1 MLTHPVDLVAGQT
14 WHYRSEFD
22 LHVARV
28 DVDAANAAVVVTEY
42 VFPLHVK
49 ADAWL
54 DVDPVVAS

>member
-1 MLTHPVDLVAGQT
+1 MLIHPSDLSAGQL

-28 DVDAANAAVVVTEY
+28 VVDGPNAAVVVTEY
-42 VFPLHVK
+42 EFPLHVS

-54 DVDPVVAS
+54 DVEPVTA

>member
-1 MLTHPVDLVAGQT
+1 MMLTHAADLVAGQL

-28 DVDAANAAVVVTEY
+28 VVDGANAAVVVTEY
-42 VFPLHVK
+42 EFPLHVS

-54 DVDPVVAS
+54 DVDPVVA